1 MERSARDVILA
12 EKEDELT
19 KQSLDIIEICRASQG
34 QRAAAYRSYGQ
45 WCETGR
51 AAGGLALANML
62 QAHLQ
67 RLASHLFSPPELRFS
82 IDFEYH
88 YGKQMLDKAAMVARA
103 TTREWER
110 KNIDLVFGR
119 GVYEALKYGC
129 SIMKNLSKENGGKH
143 DVAARLVQPWQFAVY
158 NEGINELSDQ
168 EAVVETAFLN
178 EHEVW
183 RRVQHL
189 PDAHKLFERI
199 KGGANKEAAVAI
211 PTSFMHQVLSTAVL
225 DVSLQNATRPQPG
238 GIVQLSNDPNFAILG
253 PTVGVQLY
261 PMHELWVR
269 DDKRKDDWTTIQIIE
284 PDILVAPRLKR
295 CNLYA
300 TDTLPYGRIQPNE
313 VTDYFWGRSEIVDL
327 QMLQQWLTTHMEDI
341 QRITGQEADRLFA
354 FPGYDGM
361 TDNLYSQFRSQG
373 YVGLPPGATAQ
384 DLTPK
389 LPPEFIPLI
398 KTILE
403 LMDRVSGFANILS
416 GTGEPGV
423 RAGVHAETLMKTAS
437 PHLRDRALLIE
448 RQCAE
453 RGDATLAAQ
462 EAKDGRVY
470 WVNEESG
477 EEGEFLLADLPD
489 DRRIVVDSH
498 STSPIYQDDHQ
509 NLLFAGIKAGFITG
523 ESAIE
528 QMPYQHKDILL
539 ARLREKERQQQA
551 LLAGLTPEERT
562 KVLTHTGRGRH

>member
-1 MERSARDVILA
+1 MILKER
-12 EKEDELT
+12 EEELT
-19 KQSLDIIEICRASQG
+19 KQTLDIIEICRASQG
-34 QRAAAYRSYGQ
+34 QRTAAYRSYGN
-45 WCETGR
+45 WCETGQ
-51 AAGGLALANML
+51 AAGGLALTNML
-62 QAHLQ
+62 QSHLQ
-67 RLASHLFSPPELRFS
+67 RLASHLLSPPDMRFA

-88 YGKQMLDKAAMVARA
+88 YGKEMLDRASMVARA
-103 TTREWER
+103 VTREWER
-110 KNIDLVFGR
+110 KNIDLLFGR

-129 SIMKNLSKENGGKH
+129 CLLKNLNKENGGKH
-143 DVAARLVQPWQFAVY
+143 DVAARLVPPWQFAVF

-168 EAVVETAFLN
+168 EAVVETAYLN

-183 RRVQHL
+183 RRVRNL
-189 PDAHKLFERI
+189 PDASRLFERI
-199 KGGANKEAAVAI
+199 KGSANKDTAAGI
-211 PTSFMHQVLSTAVL
+211 PTSLMHQVLSTAVL

-238 GIVQLSNDPNFAILG
+238 GIVQLSNDPNFATLG

-261 PMHELWVR
+261 PLHEAWVR
-269 DDKRKDDWTTIQIIE
+269 DDERNDDWTTIQIIE

-295 CNLYA
+295 CNLYCA
-300 TDTLPYGRIQPNE
+300 DTLPYGRIQPNE

-327 QMLQQWLTTHMEDI
+327 MQLQQWLVTHMQDI

-361 TDNLYSQFRSQG
+361 TDELYAQFRAQG
-373 YVGLPPGATAQ
+373 YVGLPPGASAT

-403 LMDRVSGFANILS
+403 LMDRVSGFSNILS
-416 GTGEPGV
+416 GSGEPGV
-423 RAGVHAETLMKTAS
+423 RAGVHADTLMKTAS
-437 PHLRDRALLIE
+437 PHLRDRALIVE

-462 EAKDGRVY
+462 EAKDGRVF
-470 WVNEESG
+470 WTDDESG
-477 EEGEFLLADLPD
+477 ERGEFLLSELPD
-489 DRRIVVDSH
+489 DRRIIVDSH

-509 NLLFAGIKAGFITG
+509 QLVAFGVKAGFITG

-528 QMPYQHKDILL
+528 DLPYQNKDIKI
-539 ARLREKERQQQA
+539 ARLREKEKQQQE
-551 LLAGLTPEERT
+551 LLAGLSPEERT
-562 KVLTHTGRGRH
+562 KVLTHSGGGHGKH